1 MNTKELQE
9 SSKEDVNDLPE
20 GWCWVAL
27 TDIVNMPKSDIVDGP
42 FGSDLKAS
50 EYVEKGVPI
59 VRLQNVERNRF
70 IEKNIRFIRPQKA
83 ADLKR
88 HNFHP
93 GDIVI
98 TKLGDP
104 LGKACI
110 VPKHFGPGIVVADI
124 VRLRLDHEFC
134 SIPYLAYSINSDLVS
149 EQLFQHIKGTTRPR
163 VNLAQIR
170 SLRIPLAPLAE
181 QKRIV
186 EKVEELLARV
196 NKVRERL
203 GKVQVILKR
212 FRQAVLTAACSGRLT
227 ADWQDDNRKENAKDL
242 ILKILNRRRIQ
253 LEIREKDGFR
263 ARYKEPLKAA
273 YKLAFEIPDT
283 WCLATVDQL
292 TLLVT
297 KGTSPK
303 WQGFDYSSTG
313 VPFIRSQNV
322 LWGNLDLTDMAY
334 LPPIFNDSHK
344 NSIIRHGDVLLNLV
358 GASVGRSSIA
368 TEGTEG
374 ANCNQAVAI
383 IRLVPEGMIN
393 KFLIYYF
400 ISPHTQEHIH
410 ESKADVARANFN
422 LDDIRPMVVPVPPL
436 TEQHEV
442 VRRVEAMFKLADAV
456 EKRVEAAKVRAEK
469 LTQAI
474 LVKAFR
480 GELVPTEAELARR
493 EGRSYEPASVLLAR
507 IRSEQKG
514 KGAQETSSLN
524 KRRQKSEISA
534 SKSR

>member
-1 MNTKELQE
+1 
-9 SSKEDVNDLPE
+9 
-20 GWCWVAL
+20 
-27 TDIVNMPKSDIVDGP
+27 
-42 FGSDLKAS
+42 
-50 EYVEKGVPI
+50 
-59 VRLQNVERNRF
+59 
-70 IEKNIRFIRPQKA
+70 
-83 ADLKR
+83 
-88 HNFHP
+88 
-93 GDIVI
+93 
-98 TKLGDP
+98 
-104 LGKACI
+104 
-110 VPKHFGPGIVVADI
+110 
-124 VRLRLDHEFC
+124 
-134 SIPYLAYSINSDLVS
+134 
-149 EQLFQHIKGTTRPR
+149 
-163 VNLAQIR
+163 
-170 SLRIPLAPLAE
+170 
-181 QKRIV
+181 
-186 EKVEELLARV
+186 
-196 NKVRERL
+196 
-203 GKVQVILKR
+203 
-212 FRQAVLTAACSGRLT
+212 
-227 ADWQDDNRKENAKDL
+227 
-242 ILKILNRRRIQ
+242 
-253 LEIREKDGFR
+253 
-263 ARYKEPLKAA
+263 
-273 YKLAFEIPDT
+273 
-283 WCLATVDQL
+283 
-292 TLLVT
+292 
-297 KGTSPK
+297 
-303 WQGFDYSSTG
+303 
-313 VPFIRSQNV
+313 